1 MASKQPNTEINM
13 GTIADR
19 AVNLLCDLLD
29 GIVDL
34 EDDDVQT
41 EASAIIGNFLRRKR
55 QIEKESDNAE

>member
-1 MASKQPNTEINM
+1 MASEKIVTEINM

-55 QIEKESDNAE
+55 QIEKEADAT